1 MLFIGETR
9 NSVNGE
15 DFLFIIKNSSGIKIM
30 KQMNLL
36 TLRMRYDVSW

>member
-15 DFLFIIKNSSGIKIM
+15 DFLFIMYHQKFFRRGFSIYHVSLK
-30 KQMNLL
+30 
-36 TLRMRYDVSW
+36 TLQA